1 MTRTGRRNLWRFG
14 AYAALTM
21 LPVLWLGVLLT
32 RTTTDEAEAAALQ
45 QATVEARAMA
55 ASALE
60 PFLEPEPLRHA
71 PRLDN
76 WTGMRDTT
84 RGLLDTGAVLEM
96 RVRTIEGRVVF
107 KASDPNYVD
116 PAGTVD
122 FDVQAA
128 AVSDQPLIEKTTL
141 GADESDGALEGG
153 PETIEAYVALRSL
166 EDRSKVVA
174 VAEIYL
180 PYQAIEDARQAT
192 VHRVV
197 WTIAIGLTVLWVVL
211 AGIVASLA
219 IRERRHREQAEHR
232 SLHDRLTGLP
242 GRVLYADRLAA
253 ALAAGGRT
261 ATDVALAVID
271 VDRFKEVNDTLGHQN
286 GDAMLRI
293 VADRLRSSL
302 RPGDTIARLGGDE
315 FAVVLPGARADTIE
329 SILRRLQDTLAQEA
343 ELAGVAVSVETSIGY
358 ALWPNDADS
367 PEVLQQR
374 ADLALHAAKGVR
386 AAIVRYDEGIDEF
399 DPQRLGLLA
408 ELRRAITNDELVLHY
423 QPKVDAVTHKVV
435 AFEALVRWQHPTR
448 GLVYPDEFIPIA
460 ESTGLIGP
468 LTHWVVD
475 HALVQ
480 LANWSPMHP
489 DLSMAV
495 NISARNLRDDL
506 PGWVLNRLSAHGV
519 QARRLVLEITETSF
533 AMDTVRATALLEEL
547 SAAGVRVSLDDFGQG
562 YTSLGSLGHLPVTE
576 LKIDRGFVLAMSDSQ
591 EDRAIVAS
599 VIELGHRLG
608 LAVVAE
614 GVETVEVR
622 DDLQGLGCDLM
633 QGYLFSRPVPAGA
646 VLDLL
651 AQMAAPRERHQ
662 V

>member
-1 MTRTGRRNLWRFG
+1 MTRSGRRNLWRYG
-14 AYAALTM
+14 AYAVLTM

-45 QATVEARAMA
+45 QATVQARAMA

-60 PFLEPEPLRHA
+60 PFLEPTLLRNA
-71 PRLDN
+71 PRGDN
-76 WTGMRDTT
+76 WQGMRNTT
-84 RGLLDTGAVLEM
+84 RGLLDTGAVLEL

-107 KASDPNYVD
+107 QASDPNYID

-128 AVSDQPLIEKTTL
+128 ASGPPLIEKTTL

-153 PETIEAYVALRSL
+153 PEAIEAYVALKSL
-166 EDRSKVVA
+166 EDRSTVVA

-180 PYQAIEDARQAT
+180 PYQAIEDAREAT

-219 IRERRHREQAEHR
+219 LRERRHRELAEQR

-293 VADRLRSSL
+293 VADRLRSAL

-329 SILRRLQDTLAQEA
+329 AILRRLQDTLAQEA

-423 QPKVDAVTHKVV
+423 QPKVDAVTHQVV

-480 LANWSPMHP
+480 LANWSPMYP

-651 AQMAAPRERHQ
+651 ARMAAPRERHQ

>member
-32 RTTTDEAEAAALQ
+32 RTTTDEAEAAAIA
-45 QATVEARAMA
+45 QAEVQARAMA

-60 PFLEPEPLRHA
+60 PFLTVSPLRNA
-71 PRLDN
+71 PRGDN
-76 WTGMRDTT
+76 WQGMRDTT
-84 RGLLDTGAVLEM
+84 RGLLDTGAVLEL
-96 RVRTIEGRVVF
+96 RVRTIDGRVVF

-116 PAGTVD
+116 PPGTVD
-122 FDVQAA
+122 DDVRAA
-128 AVSDQPLIEKTTL
+128 AVSARPLIEKTTL

-153 PETIEAYVALRSL
+153 APAIEAYVGLRSL

-180 PYQAIEDARQAT
+180 PYQPIEDARQAT

-197 WTIAIGLTVLWVVL
+197 WTIAIGLTVLWIVL

-219 IRERRHREQAEHR
+219 MRERRHRELAEQR

-261 ATDVALAVID
+261 ATDVALAIID

-293 VADRLRSSL
+293 VADRLRASL

-329 SILRRLQDTLAQEA
+329 QILRRLQDTLAQEA

-358 ALWPNDADS
+358 AVWPNDADTA
-367 PEVLQQR
+367 EVLQQR

-408 ELRRAITNDELVLHY
+408 ELRRAISNDELVLHY
-423 QPKVDAVTHKVV
+423 QPKVDAVTQKVV

-506 PGWVLNRLSAHGV
+506 PGWVLNRVSTHGV

-562 YTSLGSLGHLPVTE
+562 YTSLGSLGHLPVAE

-614 GVETVEVR
+614 GVETAAVR
-622 DDLQGLGCDLM
+622 DDLRGLGCDLM
-633 QGYLFSRPVPAGA
+633 QGYLFSRPVPASA

-651 AQMAAPRERHQ
+651 AQMAEPRLHHQ

>member
-1 MTRTGRRNLWRFG
+1 MTSTGRRNLWRFG
-14 AYAALTM
+14 AYAVLTM
-21 LPVLWLGVLLT
+21 LPVVWLGVLLT
-32 RTTTDEAEAAALQ
+32 RTTSAEAEASAIA
-45 QATVEARAMA
+45 QATVQARAIA
-55 ASALE
+55 ASAIE
-60 PFLEPEPLRHA
+60 PYLAPEPLRYA
-71 PRLDN
+71 PSRDN
-76 WTGMRDTT
+76 WRGMRNAT
-84 RGLLDTGAVLEM
+84 RGLLETGAVLEL
-96 RVRTIEGRVVF
+96 RVRTIDGRIVF
-107 KASDPNYVD
+107 KASDPNFVGPRLID
-116 PAGTVD
+116 PE
-122 FDVQAA
+122 VQAA
-128 AVSDQPLIEKTTL
+128 AAGEPIIDKTTL
-141 GADESDGALEGG
+141 GADDADGALKGG
-153 PETIEAYVALRSL
+153 DQAIEAYVALKSL
-166 EDRSKVVA
+166 EDRDTVVA

-180 PYQAIEDARQAT
+180 PYDKIEAARRAT
-192 VHRVV
+192 VDRVV
-197 WTIAIGLTVLWVVL
+197 WTIAVGLTVLWIVL
-211 AGIVASLA
+211 AGIVVSLA
-219 IRERRHREQAEHR
+219 LRERRHRELAEQR

-286 GDAMLRI
+286 GDALLRI

-329 SILRRLQDTLAQEA
+329 QILRRLQDTLAMEA
-343 ELAGVAVSVETSIGY
+343 ELGGVVVSVETSIGY

-367 PEVLQQR
+367 AEVLQQR
-374 ADLALHAAKGVR
+374 ADLALHTAKGVR

-423 QPKVDAVTHKVV
+423 QPKVDAVTQQVV

-519 QARRLVLEITETSF
+519 HARRLVLEITETSF
-533 AMDTVRATALLEEL
+533 AMDSVRATALLEEL

-576 LKIDRGFVLAMSDSQ
+576 LRST
-591 EDRAIVAS
+591 VAS
-599 VIELGHRLG
+599 
-608 LAVVAE
+608 
-614 GVETVEVR
+614 
-622 DDLQGLGCDLM
+622 C
-633 QGYLFSRPVPAGA
+633 SR
-646 VLDLL
+646 
-651 AQMAAPRERHQ
+651 
-662 V
+662 